1 MLYTYLGDNMK
12 ILASDFDNTI
22 FFLDYPEINKK
33 NIEAIRNFISQGN
46 IFCIVTGRNYSDLK
60 VLLNE
65 NNIPYSYLICE
76 DGAKI
81 FNNVDYCLDTVLL
94 DRKDIERIIPIIEDN
109 NWDYYLDDG
118 YNETTNYDDCVKIVI
133 KCNDSEEKEK
143 IVNIIKSKIN
153 IHVYASRYHV
163 NIINKSVN
171 KENALKKLLNLEQLN
186 HNLLR
191 VIGDNQNDYEMLKA
205 FEGAVITKHHESLDS
220 LMKDEY
226 DTLSDYIKELMSK

>member
-1 MLYTYLGDNMK
+1 MK

-33 NIEAIRNFISQGN
+33 NIEAIRDFISQGN

-94 DRKDIERIIPIIEDN
+94 DRKDIERIIHIIEDN